1 MMKSLPLLWAATV
14 LGVSMLAQA
23 ESPSPL
29 TTEST
34 ATDSTAMSVTPPPLA
49 AERMTTDTVSP
60 AAPVVAST
68 DMSAPRATQT
78 LDLTQLSSGPTV
90 LRADNPNA
98 YMEFGVARD
107 QLVTRAIL
115 NLEFTPSPS
124 LVPLISQ
131 VKLFLNDDLIGVV
144 AVEKAQ
150 LGHANQLQIPI
161 DAHYITDFNRIRLEF
176 VGRYQ
181 PYRMCENEWHPTLW
195 LAIGKNS
202 SLTLET
208 QALAVQ
214 NDLALFPRPF
224 FDRFSKAALTL
235 PVVFA
240 AQPDLAQQ
248 QAAAVLASWFGVQA
262 QWRGQRFPVLYN
274 QLPDRHGVVFATNT
288 SRPDFLRD
296 YPAVK
301 GPTVAMMSHPNNP
314 YIKLLLILGRDDN
327 DLMTAVRGLA
337 QGNAMLRGDRVA
349 IDQVETLA
357 PRQPYDAPNW
367 VPTDRPVTFGEL
379 QDYDEQLQSVGIRP
393 APISLTLNLP
403 PDLFLHRNAYV
414 DMNLKYRYTQPPFK
428 DGSRMA
434 VSINRQF
441 VQAFPLVPTENEGQA
456 VLHIPLIQGLIDKLD
471 QVTIPAVK
479 LGIENNLRFDFD
491 YVVPYL
497 TPASGECVSYQPL
510 PNTAAIEKSST
521 LDLSGFRHFIA
532 MPNLRSFANAGFPFS
547 RLADLSQTLVVV
559 ASKPSPIQVSTLL
572 ATLGNI
578 GAQTGYPA
586 LAVTLSDDVV
596 QARAQ
601 DRDILVIG
609 RIPST
614 LRDADR
620 VAMLV
625 DATQSWLMS
634 PMSNTAPDN
643 TIPDPDAQRPAAK
656 TTFSAQ
662 APLAVIV
669 GFESPFSAQRSVV
682 ALLADDQAGYTL
694 LNEALIDK
702 GKTAAM
708 YGSVTIVRSSGVN
721 SLRVGDIYYVGHL
734 PWWERLWYTFS
745 SHPYILAALALLA
758 IVLVSLVLWRVPSW
772 LRRRRLESDER
783 R

>member
-1 MMKSLPLLWAATV
+1 MMKIFPLLWAAMV
-14 LGVSMLAQA
+14 LGASMPAQA
-23 ESPSPL
+23 ESPLPL
-29 TTEST
+29 ATEST
-34 ATDSTAMSVTPPPLA
+34 TDITPVTAPPSSVSEVADVAPPTATLA
-49 AERMTTDTVSP
+49 ASAQV
-60 AAPVVAST
+60 AAPR
-68 DMSAPRATQT
+68 MTQT
-78 LDLTQLSSGPTV
+78 LDLAQLSSEPTV

-107 QLVTRAIL
+107 QLVTRAVL
-115 NLEFTPSPS
+115 NLAFTPSPS

-131 VKLFLNDDLIGVV
+131 MQLFLNDELISVIPV
-144 AVEKAQ
+144 DKAQ
-150 LGHANQLQIPI
+150 LGQASQLQIPI
-161 DAHYITDFNRIRLEF
+161 DAHYITDFNRIRLAF

-224 FDRFSKAALTL
+224 FDRFSKAPLTL
-235 PVVFA
+235 PMVFA

-274 QLPDRHGVVFATNT
+274 QLPDRHGVVFATNST
-288 SRPDFLRD
+288 RPDFLRD

-301 GPTVAMMSHPNNP
+301 GPTVAMISSPDNP

-337 QGNAMLRGDRVA
+337 QGNALLRGERVA

-367 VPTDRPVTFGEL
+367 VPTDRPVTFAEL
-379 QDYDEQLQSVGIRP
+379 QSYDEQLQSVGIRP

-403 PDLFLHRNAYV
+403 PDLFLPRNAYV

-441 VQAFPLVPTENEGQA
+441 VQAFPLLPSENEGKA

-510 PNTAAIEKSST
+510 PNTVAIDKDST
-521 LDLSGFRHFIA
+521 LNLSGFRHFLA

-559 ASKPSPIQVSTLL
+559 APKPSPIQVSTLL

-586 LAVTLSDDVV
+586 LAVTLSDDLS
-596 QARAQ
+596 QASAQ
-601 DRDILVIG
+601 DRDILLIG
-609 RIPST
+609 RIPPT

-620 VAMLV
+620 VAQLV
-625 DATQSWLMS
+625 NATQSWLIS
-634 PMSNTAPDN
+634 PMNNTAPDN
-643 TIPDPDAQRPAAK
+643 TIPDPAAQHPAVK
-656 TTFSAQ
+656 TTLSAQ

-682 ALLADDQAGYTL
+682 ALLADDQAGYGL

-708 YGSVTIVRSSGVN
+708 YGSVAVIRSSGVN

-758 IVLVSLVLWRVPSW
+758 VVLVSLVLWRVPSR

>member
-1 MMKSLPLLWAATV
+1 
-14 LGVSMLAQA
+14 
-23 ESPSPL
+23 
-29 TTEST
+29 
-34 ATDSTAMSVTPPPLA
+34 
-49 AERMTTDTVSP
+49 MTTDAVSP

-68 DMSAPRATQT
+68 DMSVPRATQT
-78 LDLTQLSSGPTV
+78 LDLTQLSSGPAV

-131 VKLFLNDDLIGVV
+131 VKLFLNDDLISVV
-144 AVEKAQ
+144 TVEKAQ

-181 PYRMCENEWHPTLW
+181 SYRMCENEWHPTLW

-337 QGNAMLRGDRVA
+337 QGNVMLRGDRVA

-393 APISLTLNLP
+393 ELAP
-403 PDLFLHRNAYV
+403 
-414 DMNLKYRYTQPPFK
+414 
-428 DGSRMA
+428 
-434 VSINRQF
+434 
-441 VQAFPLVPTENEGQA
+441 
-456 VLHIPLIQGLIDKLD
+456 
-471 QVTIPAVK
+471 
-479 LGIENNLRFDFD
+479 
-491 YVVPYL
+491 
-497 TPASGECVSYQPL
+497 
-510 PNTAAIEKSST
+510 
-521 LDLSGFRHFIA
+521 
-532 MPNLRSFANAGFPFS
+532 
-547 RLADLSQTLVVV
+547 
-559 ASKPSPIQVSTLL
+559 
-572 ATLGNI
+572 
-578 GAQTGYPA
+578 
-586 LAVTLSDDVV
+586 
-596 QARAQ
+596 
-601 DRDILVIG
+601 
-609 RIPST
+609 
-614 LRDADR
+614 
-620 VAMLV
+620 
-625 DATQSWLMS
+625 
-634 PMSNTAPDN
+634 
-643 TIPDPDAQRPAAK
+643 
-656 TTFSAQ
+656 
-662 APLAVIV
+662 
-669 GFESPFSAQRSVV
+669 
-682 ALLADDQAGYTL
+682 
-694 LNEALIDK
+694 
-702 GKTAAM
+702 
-708 YGSVTIVRSSGVN
+708 
-721 SLRVGDIYYVGHL
+721 
-734 PWWERLWYTFS
+734 
-745 SHPYILAALALLA
+745 
-758 IVLVSLVLWRVPSW
+758 
-772 LRRRRLESDER
+772 
-783 R
+783 